1 MAGIIIYS
9 VNMIPAEK
17 NPAYVSS
24 RTPRLLASVKS
35 NGEQY
40 LSLPEASDLELQML
54 STVYRYVLE
63 CHARKV
69 GVGSPNTPEIK

>member
-1 MAGIIIYS
+1 MASIAIYS

-17 NPAYVSS
+17 NAAYVSS
-24 RTPRLLASVKS
+24 HTPKLLASAKS
-35 NGEQY
+35 DGEQY
-40 LSLPEASDLELQML
+40 LSLPETSDLELQML

>member
-1 MAGIIIYS
+1 MASIAIYS
-9 VNMIPAEK
+9 VNMIPVEK

-24 RTPRLLASVKS
+24 RTPRSLASVKS
-35 NGEQY
+35 NEEQD
-40 LSLPEASDLELQML
+40 LSLSEASDLELQML

-69 GVGSPNTPEIK
+69 GVGSPNTPKIK